1 MEKQRI
7 ITSGLTQEQNDFVV
21 SCLPNCSIEVLTT
34 DAISD
39 LMAINH
45 AVAIIS
51 GRALEEDPA
60 PLFSYYR
67 DVKDCTDE
75 TVIWLS
81 EPLPPTDLRKFIK
94 CYRSFEAVQDKLKY
108 LILGALS
115 KSKRAVEYST
125 KLVIGLK
132 ILSLI
137 RKCPGI
143 STKELAERVSVPTRT
158 VQRTIAA
165 LQAAGEWIE
174 YDRSLRGWKLFNGVS
189 ILFGDVWNGG
199 TE

>member
-1 MEKQRI
+1 MEQQRI
-7 ITSGLTQEQNDFVV
+7 VTLGLTQEQNDFIS
-21 SCLPNCSIEVLTT
+21 SCLPNRSIEILTT
-34 DAISD
+34 DNLTD
-39 LMAINH
+39 LMALNH
-45 AVAIIS
+45 AVTIIN
-51 GRALEEDPA
+51 GWALEENPES
-60 PLFSYYR
+60 LFRYYR

-81 EPLPPTDLRKFIK
+81 DPLPPTDLRKFIK
-94 CYRSFEAVQDKLKY
+94 CYRSFEAIQDKLKY
-108 LILGALS
+108 LLLGALS
-115 KSKRAVEYST
+115 NSRRAAEYST

-137 RKCPGI
+137 RQRPGI
-143 STKELAERVSVPTRT
+143 STKELAERVSVPART

-174 YDRSLRGWKLFNGVS
+174 YDRSLRGWKLFDGVS

-199 TE
+199 LE

>member
-21 SCLPNCSIEVLTT
+21 SCLPNRSIEVLTS

-39 LMAINH
+39 LMALNH
-45 AVAIIS
+45 AAAIVN

-60 PLFSYYR
+60 LMFSYYR

-75 TVIWLS
+75 TVIWLGD
-81 EPLPPTDLRKFIK
+81 PLPPTDLRKFIK
-94 CYRSFEAVQDKLKY
+94 CYPSFEEVRDKLKY
-108 LILGALS
+108 LLLGALS

-125 KLVIGLK
+125 KLMIGLK

-137 RKCPGI
+137 RIHPGI
-143 STKELAERVSVPTRT
+143 STKELSERVSVPART
-158 VQRTIAA
+158 IQRIIAA

-174 YDRSLRGWKLFNGVS
+174 YDRSLRGWKLFDGVS
-189 ILFGDVWNGG
+189 ILFGDVWNG
-199 TE
+199 ESE

>member
-1 MEKQRI
+1 MEEQRI
-7 ITSGLTQEQNDFVV
+7 ITSGLTQEQNDFVM
-21 SCLPNCSIEVLTT
+21 SCLPNRSIEVLTA

-39 LMAINH
+39 LMALNH
-45 AVAIIS
+45 AAAIVN

-75 TVIWLS
+75 TVIWLGD
-81 EPLPPTDLRKFIK
+81 PLPPTDLRKFIK
-94 CYRSFEAVQDKLKY
+94 CYRSFEEVRDKLKY
-108 LILGALS
+108 LLLGALA
-115 KSKRAVEYST
+115 KSRKAVEYST

-137 RKCPGI
+137 RNCPGI

-174 YDRSLRGWKLFNGVS
+174 YDRSLRGWKLFDGVS
-189 ILFGDVWNGG
+189 ILFGDV
-199 TE
+199 